1 MLKNGFAECFR
12 VLENEGIL
20 IFKWSE
26 VDIPLKEILK
36 LTPQK
41 TLFGHR
47 SGKNMNTH
55 WVCFMKGC
63 E

>member
-1 MLKNGFAECFR
+1 MFQ
-12 VLENEGIL
+12 VLEDEGIL

-41 TLFGHR
+41 PLFGHR

-55 WVCFMKGC
+55 WVCFMKGR
-63 E
+63 